1 MFADDVRAEFD
12 ISDDYELL
20 LGISFGY
27 PDWDA
32 MQNKHHLG
40 RVPVEE
46 SATLYWYFCR
56 MGLHQHAFYLA
67 STY

>member
-1 MFADDVRAEFD
+1 MSIGIAKMPIITLTIIQV
-12 ISDDYELL
+12 
-20 LGISFGY
+20 ISFGH

-46 SATLYWYFCR
+46 SATLHW
-56 MGLHQHAFYLA
+56 
-67 STY
+67 